1 MANFHLVSYIVFE
14 VIALLGILLNLAQ
27 ITLIIRH
34 KNTKIPFDISVLGLC
49 VADLFSLIIW
59 LSIYI
64 YRHLLENKVVL
75 FSKDY
80 VFIMSLGGFF
90 VLASSSLFQTVFI
103 AMQRV
108 LAVFLPL
115 KFRICFTRKSCFACL
130 VIIWLMSF
138 LVGFLAT
145 RFKFYKIFSVSVLA
159 CGASLIFCYIIV
171 CLGVYRQSK
180 TASSMSV
187 SNRSQNRNNKR
198 TIIYCV
204 IVTMLYMI
212 CTFPIAILLGWIGI
226 RDDVYQETAA
236 LWLMELNPV
245 SNSLLYFVFNS
256 RKQMKSWSN
265 LCCCCC
271 SCLQRQNRID
281 RTLAQGSTARS
292 YTIELSDMQKE
303 PPLSVHGRGNA
314 SFVNER

>member
-1 MANFHLVSYIVFE
+1 MANFKLVSYIVFE
-14 VIALLGILLNLAQ
+14 VIALLGILFNLAQ
-27 ITLIIRH
+27 ITFIIRH

-49 VADLFSLIIW
+49 VADLFSVIIW

-75 FSKDY
+75 FRQKY
-80 VFIMSLGGFF
+80 VFIISLGGFF
-90 VLASSSLFQTVFI
+90 VLASSSLFHTLFI

-108 LAVFLPL
+108 FAVFFPL
-115 KFRICFTRKSCFACL
+115 KFRIFFTRKSCFACL
-130 VIIWLMSF
+130 VVIWFVSF

-145 RFKFYKIFSVSVLA
+145 RFEFYKVFSVSVLA
-159 CGASLIFCYIIV
+159 CGVSLIFCYIFV

-180 TASSMSV
+180 TISSMTV

-204 IVTMLYMI
+204 MVTVLYII
-212 CTFPIAILLGWIGI
+212 CTFPVAILLGWIGI
-226 RDDVYQETAA
+226 RDDVYLEAAA

-245 SNSLLYFVFNS
+245 SNSLLYFVLNS

-281 RTLAQGSTARS
+281 RMLARGSTSRS
-292 YTIELSDMQKE
+292 CTIELSDMQK
-303 PPLSVHGRGNA
+303 
-314 SFVNER
+314 